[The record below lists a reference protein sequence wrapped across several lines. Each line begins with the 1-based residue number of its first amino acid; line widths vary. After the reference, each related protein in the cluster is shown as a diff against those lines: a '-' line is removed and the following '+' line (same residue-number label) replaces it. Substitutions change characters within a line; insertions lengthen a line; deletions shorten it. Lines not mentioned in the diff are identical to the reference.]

1 MARFQRILE
10 GEYFVTGSLIPPAAY
25 IIRKA
30 YVAVYHSDHTDEAVK
45 RLTATLLADFDQRFH
60 PADKYG
66 KAMYT
71 GHLDGGY
78 RNCYTGCIHTSLWL
92 HFWILGCVVCYTAI
106 RTILTILC

>member
-1 MARFQRILE
+1 M
-10 GEYFVTGSLIPPAAY
+10 TGSRLPLTAY
-25 IIRKA
+25 IICKA

-45 RLTATLLADFDQRFH
+45 RLTTTLLVNFDQRFH

-92 HFWILGCVVCYTAI
+92 HFWILRCVVSYTAI
-106 RTILTILC
+106 PIILAILC